1 MENYLTQQNH
11 CQHAGLQGPV
21 RGVGGPAPQMM
32 VPGGRGAGSQAVS
45 APPQIRPQVNFFNL
59 DFYFLV
65 LTELFQQAPA
75 PPMGARP
82 GMPPMGMAPPPGMM
96 GGPPGM
102 MGMPPGMMGRG
113 VPPGAPP
120 GMRPP
125 PPGMMR
131 GGKKYLIFFPI

>member
-1 MENYLTQQNH
+1 M
-11 CQHAGLQGPV
+11 
-21 RGVGGPAPQMM
+21 GGPAPQMM
-32 VPGGRGAGSQAVS
+32 VPGGRGAGGPAVS
-45 APPQIRPQVNFFNL
+45 APPQMRPQVHNL
-59 DFYFLV
+59 GFYCNKKFQLTYDSVFLPGPKV
-65 LTELFQQAPA
+65 PA

-96 GGPPGM
+96 GGPPPGM

-113 VPPGAPP
+113 APPGAPP

-131 GGKKYLIFFPI
+131 GGIP

>member
-1 MENYLTQQNH
+1 MIN
-11 CQHAGLQGPV
+11 
-21 RGVGGPAPQMM
+21 
-32 VPGGRGAGSQAVS
+32 
-45 APPQIRPQVNFFNL
+45 IFFCHIK
-59 DFYFLV
+59 V
-65 LTELFQQAPA
+65 PA

-96 GGPPGM
+96 GGPPPGM

-113 VPPGAPP
+113 APPGAPP

-131 GGKKYLIFFPI
+131 GGKFYKSFLINGTIKKRLFSGPPGRPF